1 MILRRYGSSMH
12 SVELNFDSKALT
24 EIGFRRADGTSIPV
38 ERFREEWERVE
49 ERAFACTAEGPVQDE
64 TEQDLLDLMEGEI
77 LEWLEGFPEGDVLVV
92 ESESGVDHPKTRHR
106 SSVIVER
113 GENRLHFKA
122 WVEPPLRLA
131 RYRRRS

>member
-12 SVELNFDSKALT
+12 SVELNFDSRALT
-24 EIGFRRADGTSIPV
+24 EIGFRRDHGTSIPV
-38 ERFREEWERVE
+38 EQFRQEWEQVE
-49 ERAFACTAEGPVQDE
+49 ERDFACTAEGPVQDE
-64 TEQDLLDLMEGEI
+64 TEQDLLEIMEREI
-77 LEWLEGFPEGDVLVV
+77 REWLQGFPDGDVLVV

-106 SSVIVER
+106 SSVIPER

-131 RYRRRS
+131 RYRRRG